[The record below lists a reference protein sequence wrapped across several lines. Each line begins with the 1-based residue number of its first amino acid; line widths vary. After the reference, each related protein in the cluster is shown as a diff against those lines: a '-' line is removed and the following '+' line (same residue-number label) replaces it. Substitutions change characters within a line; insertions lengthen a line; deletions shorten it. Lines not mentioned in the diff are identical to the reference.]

1 MASRTAQCGSKFEIL
16 ISEMCLRC
24 VDVNFYGGNGAG
36 CALEARIISRPANH
50 ESKVFPVQIAGEVP
64 ESSGANSR

>member
-1 MASRTAQCGSKFEIL
+1 MFEVCG
-16 ISEMCLRC
+16 C
-24 VDVNFYGGNGAG
+24 VNFYGGNGAG

-64 ESSGANSR
+64 EISDADTL